1 MYDVIIVGA
10 GVSGC
15 AIARELSRHDCSV
28 CVVERD
34 EDVCCGTSKANS
46 AIVHAGFDAEPGS
59 LMAQLNV
66 EGNRLMYEWAR
77 ELDVRCDQCGSLV
90 VCVSEDDR
98 EGLEVLRRRGEANG
112 VPDLRIIEREE
123 PKTIKLEGEG
133 TPVPLTLWIQ
143 LLPLD
148 AMSCKMRLTLR
159 AELNFFIRQMV
170 SKPLQDGVEN
180 IANMLAGLPY
190 ADMA

>member
-1 MYDVIIVGA
+1 MECKYESSVREIPHAQETVYQSLSDLRNLERIKERMPEEKVQGMEFDQDTMAVSMPPVGR
-10 GVSGC
+10 
-15 AIARELSRHDCSV
+15 IA
-28 CVVERD
+28 
-34 EDVCCGTSKANS
+34 
-46 AIVHAGFDAEPGS
+46 
-59 LMAQLNV
+59 
-66 EGNRLMYEWAR
+66 
-77 ELDVRCDQCGSLV
+77 
-90 VCVSEDDR
+90 
-98 EGLEVLRRRGEANG
+98 
-112 VPDLRIIEREE
+112 LRIIEREE

>member
-1 MYDVIIVGA
+1 MSDFVSNIKTINHPQQTVYDY
-10 GVSGC
+10 
-15 AIARELSRHDCSV
+15 LSDLSHLEALKQRLSDPALQ
-28 CVVERD
+28 ERIRQEASERNMGD
-34 EDVCCGTSKANS
+34 IGNPSERLDSLTC
-46 AIVHAGFDAEPGS
+46 EPDSLSIGNTPMGS
-59 LMAQLNV
+59 LT
-66 EGNRLMYEWAR
+66 
-77 ELDVRCDQCGSLV
+77 
-90 VCVSEDDR
+90 
-98 EGLEVLRRRGEANG
+98 
-112 VPDLRIIEREE
+112 LRIIEREE